1 MSIVATPAMAGVED
15 HDCLLP
21 QDRDNSP
28 SSCAGLFIASHIGFD
43 WPGVWVHLDIA
54 APVHAVSPGHRGA
67 PAHPTLRPSLAGQPL
82 CFPCRP
88 LPAGLAA
95 PTLSCIQSPSLAP
108 EHRLSSSETFCV
120 RVTRPAVVPPDLW
133 SPCPWEQCDCCV
145 QSFPTRL
152 SSAGGPGALVS
163 PFPSRGAGGRSGEGR
178 ETRAVSTSSSSTGS
192 K

>member
-1 MSIVATPAMAGVED
+1 MSTVATHTTAGVEA

-54 APVHAVSPGHRGA
+54 APVHAVSLGPGGA
-67 PAHPTLRPSLAGQPL
+67 PAHPTIRPSLAGQPL
-82 CFPCRP
+82 CFPCWP
-88 LPAGLAA
+88 LPTGLAA
-95 PTLSCIQSPSLAP
+95 HTLSCIQSPSLAP
-108 EHRLSSSETFCV
+108 EHRLSSSEIFCV
-120 RVTRPAVVPPDLW
+120 RVTRPAVVPPGLW
-133 SPCPWEQCDCCV
+133 SPHPWEQCGCCA

-163 PFPSRGAGGRSGEGR
+163 PFPSPRSQERGGEENPGLCPQLVLHR
-178 ETRAVSTSSSSTGS
+178 L
-192 K
+192 

>member
-108 EHRLSSSETFCV
+108 EHGLSSSETFCV

-163 PFPSRGAGGRSGEGR
+163 PFPSRGARGEEWGGEGNQGCVHQLVLHR
-178 ETRAVSTSSSSTGS
+178 L
-192 K
+192 

>member
-1 MSIVATPAMAGVED
+1 MATPTTAGVEA

-54 APVHAVSPGHRGA
+54 APVHAVSPGPGGA
-67 PAHPTLRPSLAGQPL
+67 PAHPTVRPSLAGQPL

-88 LPAGLAA
+88 LPTGLAA
-95 PTLSCIQSPSLAP
+95 PALSCIQSPSLAP
-108 EHRLSSSETFCV
+108 EHRLSSSEIFCV

-133 SPCPWEQCDCCV
+133 SPHPWEQCGCCV

-163 PFPSRGAGGRSGEGR
+163 PFPSPRSQERGGEENPGLCPQLVLHR
-178 ETRAVSTSSSSTGS
+178 L
-192 K
+192 